1 MSGTGFIDA
10 PRSAEHFDPFHDP
23 SLADPYPFF
32 AEARAATPVFY
43 SPDLDYWV
51 VTRYHDSRSPC
62 LSSRTPDG
70 GRKQGRPSPSLAVYP
85 AHHRRATCRA
95 RLMQMRAMGSLGLA
109 AAVCIDTT
117 YTYLV
122 PSGLDPVVLSVPSLS
137 HPALAL
143 RSHHASW
150 A

>member
-23 SLADPYPFF
+23 YLADPYPFF

-43 SPDLDYWV
+43 SSDLDYWV
-51 VTRYHDSRSPC
+51 VTRYHDIRSRC

-85 AHHRRATCRA
+85 AHQPTRNMPRAADANESDGFSGACR
-95 RLMQMRAMGSLGLA
+95 G
-109 AAVCIDTT
+109 
-117 YTYLV
+117 
-122 PSGLDPVVLSVPSLS
+122 
-137 HPALAL
+137 AL
-143 RSHHASW
+143 H
-150 A
+150 